1 MEDFFDVLMNKI
13 KEDDFYALIGCDE
26 LATAEQI
33 ETEFRQKAK
42 ILHPDKNPG
51 DENTAKLF
59 QRLQNARSILC
70 DEESRKKYDFWRR
83 SGIAVPYGQW
93 IGLSGAVHTSLHW
106 AAKPRK
112 ELMLDYRKVEANP
125 LDEFFDGNLK
135 AKRLVSSNDDNLK
148 LSKLHRRHGW
158 SSKQG
163 RHISKFRRYE
173 I

>member
-1 MEDFFDVLMNKI
+1 MEDFFDVLMKKI
-13 KEDDFYALIGCDE
+13 KEDDFYTLIGCDE

-33 ETEFRQKAK
+33 KTEFRQKVK
-42 ILHPDKNPG
+42 LLHPDKNPG

-59 QRLQNARSILC
+59 QRLQNARNILC
-70 DEESRKKYDFWRR
+70 DEESRKKYDFWRK
-83 SGIAVPYGQW
+83 SGIAVPYDQW
-93 IGLSGAVHTSLHW
+93 IELSGAAHSSLHW

-112 ELMLDYRKVEANP
+112 ELMLDYGKVEENP

-135 AKRLVSSNDDNLK
+135 AKHLVSPSDDIFK
-148 LSKLHRRHGW
+148 VTKLHKRHRWG
-158 SSKQG
+158 SKQG